1 MILEVSVLVEI
12 DTTDTDVEDLR
23 EEILKEAIKNIQDEN
38 TNEDV
43 LILPTEY

>member
-1 MILEVSVLVEI
+1 MILEVSILVDV
-12 DTTDTDVEDLR
+12 DTTDTDIEDLR

-43 LILPTEY
+43 LILPTE